1 MKIISKNISTKDGAG
16 KIKLR
21 AEDSEDMWHAYN
33 LIVAGDL
40 VRTVTMRKVVKE
52 GVTGSTASKK
62 IKINFTTQ
70 DSNKE
75 LIKLNQ
81 YCPKA
86 RDINQNKM
94 RANDNI
100 NPIPVIL

>member
-1 MKIISKNISTKDGAG
+1 MVKKVDIAITSQAEIFIYWGANPNPASQM
-16 KIKLR
+16 R
-21 AEDSEDMWHAYN
+21 C
-33 LIVAGDL
+33 LIPAQVWYHIAQ
-40 VRTVTMRKVVKE
+40 TE
-52 GVTGSTASKK
+52 K

-75 LIKLNQ
+75 LTKFNQ

-86 RDINQNKM
+86 REANQNKM